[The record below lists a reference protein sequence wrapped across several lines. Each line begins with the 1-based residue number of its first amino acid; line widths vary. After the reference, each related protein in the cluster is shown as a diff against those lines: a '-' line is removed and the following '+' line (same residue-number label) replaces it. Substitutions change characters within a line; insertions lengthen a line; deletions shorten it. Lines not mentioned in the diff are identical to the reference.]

1 MSFAQVLKELPGFT
15 AEERQIL
22 LHRVLELEDRS
33 PSSVEEALV
42 DARLVGHKANP
53 SSSVPLD
60 NMRKD
65 VSVDSLIADN
75 SLVLAF

>member
-33 PSSVEEALV
+33 PSPVEKALV
-42 DARLVGHKANP
+42 DARLVAHKANP
-53 SSSVPLD
+53 S
-60 NMRKD
+60 
-65 VSVDSLIADN
+65 
-75 SLVLAF
+75 

>member
-15 AEERQIL
+15 AAERQIL

-33 PSSVEEALV
+33 PSRVEKALV

-53 SSSVPLD
+53 SSSG
-60 NMRKD
+60 
-65 VSVDSLIADN
+65 
-75 SLVLAF
+75 